1 MTSARATEQPG
12 LSTPPC
18 SRMGMATVALVLIWP
33 LAGPVRAQSM
43 VLASPPQNVL
53 QLSAEASAEVPQD
66 MLAITLQLLREGSDA
81 AAVQSQL
88 RQALEAALA
97 EARKAQRPGQVDVR
111 SGAFSVYPRYGQ
123 NQPKPVISG
132 WQGQAE
138 LVLEGR
144 DLTAISQLAGR
155 LTGLNVVRV
164 AFGLSKETRER
175 STDEISTEAITRFR
189 ARAASLSQQFG
200 FAGYSLRE
208 IAITGGDTPGMPAMP
223 MLRRSASMAS
233 ADSAESQPL
242 APGKATVSV
251 SVSGTVQ
258 MSPR

>member
-1 MTSARATEQPG
+1 MTTARAAEQA
-12 LSTPPC
+12 SVSVPPRRR
-18 SRMGMATVALVLIWP
+18 SHLAAAALLLIWP

-43 VLASPPQNVL
+43 VLVSPPQNVL
-53 QLSAEASAEVPQD
+53 QLAAEASAEVPQD

-164 AFGLSKETRER
+164 AFGLSKEARER
-175 STDEISTEAITRFR
+175 TTDEVSTEAIGRFR
-189 ARAASLSQQFG
+189 ARAASMSQQFG

-208 IAITGGDTPGMPAMP
+208 IAISGGDTASMVAQP
-223 MLRRSASMAS
+223 MLRRTASMAG